1 MNLLAANLVEQ
12 FYSLI
17 WPLLRIS
24 AFLTFASIYSIRAV
38 NLRVR
43 ITLALVLTIFLVL
56 QLRLDLPKID
66 PLTVEG
72 LREIFNQLFIGFTMA
87 LIMQLATASVVVAG
101 QAVSNSMGL
110 SIATMI
116 DPTLGN
122 VPLTSQFFTILGT
135 LIFVSTG
142 GDLIVFGILL
152 DSFQYFPIGKTL
164 FSQDLMGKMISWSS
178 IVFVGSVLVS
188 LPVMITL
195 LFVNV
200 GLGFVTRAAPSLN
213 IFSVGF
219 PAMMFT
225 GFLVLWLAIPSIL
238 SRIDWLWIQTF
249 NEMRAIMHP

>member
-110 SIATMI
+110 SIANMI
-116 DPTLGN
+116 DPTLGS

-142 GDLIVFGILL
+142 GDLIVFGIL
-152 DSFQYFPIGKTL
+152 DRK
-164 FSQDLMGKMISWSS
+164 
-178 IVFVGSVLVS
+178 SVV
-188 LPVMITL
+188 
-195 LFVNV
+195 
-200 GLGFVTRAAPSLN
+200 
-213 IFSVGF
+213 
-219 PAMMFT
+219 
-225 GFLVLWLAIPSIL
+225 
-238 SRIDWLWIQTF
+238 
-249 NEMRAIMHP
+249 